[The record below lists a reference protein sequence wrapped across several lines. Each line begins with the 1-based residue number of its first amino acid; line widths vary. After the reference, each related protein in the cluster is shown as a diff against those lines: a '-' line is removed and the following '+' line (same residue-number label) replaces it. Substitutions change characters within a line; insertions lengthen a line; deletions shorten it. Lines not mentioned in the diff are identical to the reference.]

1 MAVTTRKL
9 HPLFGVEIVGVDV
22 KAADEA
28 TFAEIVA
35 AFNEH
40 SVLLF
45 RRQSLTD
52 EQQIAFSRRF
62 GPLETTIRSIN
73 TQEKT

>member
-28 TFAEIVA
+28 TFA
-35 AFNEH
+35 
-40 SVLLF
+40 
-45 RRQSLTD
+45 
-52 EQQIAFSRRF
+52 
-62 GPLETTIRSIN
+62 
-73 TQEKT
+73 